1 MELAC
6 FEEGIALEKQ
16 PRLDLVSG
24 AEALEQLRQFPLPA
38 DTGILHIPN
47 QLDELTWPMLV
58 PQGGL
63 DLNLQASNEQQLT
76 YGIVTGL
83 IAFEET
89 FHLLGRV
96 DYAIG
101 EHEGTTLFRL
111 DWQRDRPMIETIAE
125 LGIVVLSGAKPP
137 KIASKEALIAFLT
150 DVPTFVCEIDK
161 MELHRLQI
169 QMIRMNAQENL

>member
-1 MELAC
+1 MEEAC
-6 FEEGIALEKQ
+6 LKEGFSLEKQ

-24 AEALEQLRQFPLPA
+24 AEAMEQLRQFPLPA

-63 DLNLQASNEQQLT
+63 DLNLQVGTEQQLT

-83 IAFEET
+83 IVFEET

-96 DYAIG
+96 DYAHG
-101 EHEGTTLFRL
+101 EQERTTLFRL
-111 DWQRDRPMIETIAE
+111 EWLRDRPMIETIAE

-137 KIASKEALIAFLT
+137 KIASKEELIQFLT

-169 QMIRMNAQENL
+169 QMIRMNAQENM